1 MFQEVP
7 ADENASEGEKSF
19 MKVIESFVTDLEATK
34 LMQPRDRTL
43 DDPTG
48 FAQAAT
54 MFGIAFGNDG
64 LDGEGTQ
71 QPTMR
76 LGVVATVTL
85 ERFGALSGTARFA
98 SNRRNGLNQ
107 RQQLRHIVGVGSGN
121 YARERDALRV
131 GENVVLAP
139 RLTAIG
145 WVRSSFFPRCMART
159 DELSTTASARSSWS
173 RRRNSA
179 KSTSCKRCHT
189 PVSCQSLS
197 RRQQVT
203 PEPQP
208 ISWGSI
214 SQGIPLLSTN
224 RMPLNASRW
233 PRGLR
238 PAYCRWRF
246 SCGGNNGSI
255 SFHKASST
263 RGLPKHHLHHATR

>member
-7 ADENASEGEKSF
+7 ADEDASEGEKGF
-19 MKVIESFVTDLEATK
+19 VKVIESFVTDLEATK
-34 LMQPRDRTL
+34 LMQPSDRTL

-48 FAQAAT
+48 FSQAAA
-54 MFGIAFGNDG
+54 MFGIAFGNDRFN
-64 LDGEGTQ
+64 GEGAQ
-71 QPTMR
+71 QPAMR
-76 LGVVATVTL
+76 LGVVGTVTL
-85 ERFGALSGTARFA
+85 NRLRALSGSARFA

-107 RQQLRHIVGVGSGN
+107 RQKLRHIVGVGPGN

-173 RRRNSA
+173 RRRSSA

-189 PVSCQSLS
+189 PDSCQSLS

-214 SQGIPLLSTN
+214 SHGIPLLSTN

-233 PRGLR
+233 PTGLR
-238 PAYCRWRF
+238 PAYCRLRF
-246 SCGGNNGSI
+246 SCGGSNGSI

-263 RGLPKHHLHHATR
+263 RGLPKRHLHHATR

>member
-7 ADENASEGEKSF
+7 ADENASEREESF
-19 MKVIESFVTDLEATK
+19 VKVIEPFVTDLEATK
-34 LMQPRDRTL
+34 LMQPSDGAFYH
-43 DDPTG
+43 PAG

-54 MFGIAFGNDG
+54 VFGIAFGNER
-64 LDGEGTQ
+64 LDGEGAQ

-76 LGVVATVTL
+76 FGVVATITL
-85 ERFGALSGTARFA
+85 KRLRALSGTARFA
-98 SNRRNGLNQ
+98 PDRRNGLNQ
-107 RQQLRHIVGVGSGN
+107 GQQLRHIVGVGPSDYG
-121 YARERDALRV
+121 RERDTLRV
-131 GENVVLAP
+131 GKNVVLAP

-173 RRRNSA
+173 RRRSSA
-179 KSTSCKRCHT
+179 NSTSCKRCHT

-214 SQGIPLLSTN
+214 SQGMPLLSTN
-224 RMPLNASRW
+224 KMPLNASRW
-233 PRGLR
+233 PTGLR
-238 PAYCRWRF
+238 PAYWRLRF
-246 SCGGNNGSI
+246 SCAGSNGSI

-263 RGLPKHHLHHATR
+263 RGLPKRHLHHATR

>member
-1 MFQEVP
+1 M
-7 ADENASEGEKSF
+7 
-19 MKVIESFVTDLEATK
+19 
-34 LMQPRDRTL
+34 R
-43 DDPTG
+43 
-48 FAQAAT
+48 
-54 MFGIAFGNDG
+54 FGII
-64 LDGEGTQ
+64 
-71 QPTMR
+71 
-76 LGVVATVTL
+76 ATVTL
-85 ERFGALSGTARFA
+85 KRLRALSGTARFA
-98 SNRRNGLNQ
+98 SNRRNGPNQ
-107 RQQLRHIVGVGSGN
+107 RQQLRHIVSVGPRD

-131 GENVVLAP
+131 GEKVVLAP

-159 DELSTTASARSSWS
+159 DELSTTARAKSSWS

-179 KSTSCKRCHT
+179 NSTSCRRCHT

-214 SQGIPLLSTN
+214 SQGMPLLSTN
-224 RMPLNASRW
+224 RMPLSASRW
-233 PRGLR
+233 PTGLR
-238 PAYCRWRF
+238 PAYCRLRF
-246 SCGGNNGSI
+246 SCGGSNGSI